1 MNRLTLKTSTIFIA
15 KAGRTRVFHSLDE
28 VPPKLRKQLDDST
41 NSFNSATILIA
52 DRKGRQE
59 IVRAL
64 SGLPSALRSRVASS
78 LALPPAAEAA
88 PPRKRVRAVAF
99 LRENWLELTL
109 PGAVA
114 FIIWAAFYFR

>member
-78 LALPPAAEAA
+78 LALPPAV
-88 PPRKRVRAVAF
+88 PWRSSGKTGWSLLSLGQLRSSSGPRSISARQQKF
-99 LRENWLELTL
+99 H
-109 PGAVA
+109 
-114 FIIWAAFYFR
+114 